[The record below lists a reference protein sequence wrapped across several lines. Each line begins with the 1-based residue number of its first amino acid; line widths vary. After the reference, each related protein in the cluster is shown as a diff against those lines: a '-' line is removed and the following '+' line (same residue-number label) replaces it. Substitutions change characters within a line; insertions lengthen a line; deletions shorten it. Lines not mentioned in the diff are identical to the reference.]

1 MSSLYRK
8 QMQKWASWKG
18 RTLLCSRYALQLCVC
33 GARIDQYWIQGR
45 MEEKERRGSFWGAL
59 HKGTGPVGEGE
70 GTSVAG
76 CGHLCLFPCC
86 AESGCSH
93 N

>member
-1 MSSLYRK
+1 MRARSTESKCRNG
-8 QMQKWASWKG
+8 QAG
-18 RTLLCSRYALQLCVC
+18 RGEHCFAAGTHYSCVC

-45 MEEKERRGSFWGAL
+45 WEEKERRGSCWGAL
-59 HKGTGPVGEGE
+59 REGTGPAGKGE